1 MSVQR
6 FLLATL
12 CAGFLTGCAAHV
24 PILDE
29 QGNAAASQDAQVIRD
44 AASTAAPVKQNMEVV
59 HAPDGDGLGVVDPAE
74 GEAAATA
81 TREKKRTARARKP
94 AAMSSKVV
102 STDLKKPAQG
112 SATASTKASA
122 QQSAPESISDHAERV
137 RRQAEEDERRERQL
151 KKVINGICSGC

>member
-1 MSVQR
+1 MSVLR

-12 CAGFLTGCAAHV
+12 CVGLLTGCAAHI
-24 PILDE
+24 PILD
-29 QGNAAASQDAQVIRD
+29 QRGD
-44 AASTAAPVKQNMEVV
+44 AATAAEPVTQNMDVV
-59 HAPDGDGLGVVDPAE
+59 HAPDGDGLGAIDPAD
-74 GEAAATA
+74 GEPAATV
-81 TREKKRTARARKP
+81 TQEKKRTARARKP
-94 AAMSSKVV
+94 ASMSSKVV